1 MNDTETQIGQFLQ
14 RLREPVRIALHPNV
28 KIYVTQEFSHQLMMV
43 KDSVTHEFV
52 WQVDD
57 ADRFA
62 PPTIFGIPLFTIL
75 DSRLDDSKLN
85 KPYRIV
91 VEL

>member
-28 KIYVTQEFSHQLMMV
+28 KIYVTHEFSHQLMMV
-43 KDSVTHEFV
+43 KDSTTGEFV
-52 WQVDD
+52 WKVNLEATEDP
-57 ADRFA
+57 A
-62 PPTIFGIPLFTIL
+62 TIFGIPLFTIL